1 MRRNST
7 SRPPYGVA
15 IFTGGLTRS
24 FLFPYLDFKFPLK
37 KSSKLC
43 CVVSYDFQVEAEYK
57 KIPFLAKLVNGADQ
71 VANKLVHD
79 HLSFFSSCALHAVV
93 KEDVAAEQLID
104 RKISR
109 HKKTPGGCPST
120 TFPIH
125 NSQGAP
131 PPR

>member
-24 FLFPYLDFKFPLK
+24 FLFPYLDFKFHLK

-43 CVVSYDFQVEAEYK
+43 CVVSYDFRVEADYK
-57 KIPFLAKLVNGADQ
+57 KVPFLAKLIDGADQ

-79 HLSFFSSCALHAVV
+79 HLSFFSTCALHAVV

-109 HKKTPGGCPST
+109 
-120 TFPIH
+120 
-125 NSQGAP
+125 
-131 PPR
+131 

>member
-1 MRRNST
+1 M
-7 SRPPYGVA
+7 
-15 IFTGGLTRS
+15 
-24 FLFPYLDFKFPLK
+24 
-37 KSSKLC
+37 
-43 CVVSYDFQVEAEYK
+43 SYDFQVEAEYK
-57 KIPFLAKLVNGADQ
+57 KLPFLAKLINGADQ

-79 HLSFFSSCALHAVV
+79 HLSFFSTCALHAVV

-109 HKKTPGGCPST
+109 YKKTPYGYPST

-125 NSQGAP
+125 NSRGAP